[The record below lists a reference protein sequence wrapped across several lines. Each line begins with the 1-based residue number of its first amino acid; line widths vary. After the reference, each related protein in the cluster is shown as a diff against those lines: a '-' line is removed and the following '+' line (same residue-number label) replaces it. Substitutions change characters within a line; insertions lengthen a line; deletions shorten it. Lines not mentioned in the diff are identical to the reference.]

1 MNLELINNFTP
12 TLGTTFDIMN
22 FSSET
27 GTFVTING
35 TKINQNEH
43 FKVSVNAT
51 NVMLDVVPGSVSPGP
66 TFGDGQGPLGP
77 LNLVGSAGPGNTA
90 GVSTVPDPPLCC

>member
-1 MNLELINNFTP
+1 
-12 TLGTTFDIMN
+12 MN

-66 TFGDGQGPLGP
+66 TFGDGQGP
-77 LNLVGSAGPGNTA
+77 
-90 GVSTVPDPPLCC
+90 